1 MEWKKE
7 NLRGLLLV
15 ICGGIAF
22 YSLLQNLPA
31 VAMAVGWV
39 LGILGPHLLG
49 GAMAFILN
57 VPMRA
62 IERRLFPVRPGKQVK
77 GRRPMALLITLLA
90 VIGVLVLASSVIGPG
105 IAEAVRSLA
114 AQVPAAAERL
124 WAQIS
129 WLEQYLPMLE
139 SLLADWNMEDWKN
152 ITQKAAQLLQ
162 SWGGGIL
169 SSGSMVIGGVVSG
182 VSTFVIALIFSFYI
196 LLQKEKLGRQGRQVL
211 YALLPERRADRT
223 LEILRLSSRTFS
235 SFLSG
240 QCLEACI
247 LGTLFVVSMTIFRMP
262 YALLV
267 GVLISLTALIP
278 IVGAFIGCGVGALL
292 IAIADPWKA
301 LGFIVLFLVLQQVEG
316 NLIYPHVVGSSVG
329 LPSIW
334 VLAAVTL
341 GGSLMGILGM
351 LVFIPLCSVLYALF
365 RDYVKTRLSQRH
377 VPVHKWRDVFL
388 HAAGRKGAENGPAG
402 FVRPEA
408 EFRVPLDGQHK
419 GMAGAGDGLHQPVRG
434 MGLRRQSG
442 GQQPNAL
449 VVVAVDPQLLRSGDP
464 GEHAA
469 LRQGHGVEGA
479 VVGRL
484 HHVGQDAGL
493 LGGQVL
499 IQRAAHE
506 GIDELHAP
514 ADAQNGL
521 AALAEQGEQRALQ
534 RVPPGT
540 GRRAERLRGLPVQGR
555 VHVVAAGEQQSV
567 AQAEDLPGVVLIRLQ
582 RHCQR
587 QRACRAQ
594 AVQITGQH
602 PDALQTVVPKGR
614 DGNDGLFHRRSS

>member
-15 ICGGIAF
+15 VCGGIAF

-31 VAMAVGWV
+31 VAMAVGWL
-39 LGILGPHLLG
+39 LGILAPFLLG
-49 GAMAFILN
+49 GAMAFVLN

-62 IERRLFPVRPGKQVK
+62 IERHLFPPRPGKRGK
-77 GRRPMALLITLLA
+77 GRRPLALLITLLA

-124 WAQIS
+124 WEQVS
-129 WLEQYLPMLE
+129 RLEQYLPMLE

-152 ITQKAAQLLQ
+152 ITQKVAELLQ
-162 SWGGGIL
+162 TWGGGIV

-267 GVLISLTALIP
+267 GVLIALTALIP

-301 LGFIVLFLVLQQVEG
+301 LGFVVLFLVIQQVEG

-341 GGSLMGILGM
+341 GGKLMGIMGM
-351 LVFIPLCSVLYALF
+351 LLFIPLCSVLYALF
-365 RDYVKTRLSQRH
+365 RDYVKTRLGQRH
-377 VPVHKWRDVFL
+377 VPVHKWRD
-388 HAAGRKGAENGPAG
+388 
-402 FVRPEA
+402 
-408 EFRVPLDGQHK
+408 
-419 GMAGAGDGLHQPVRG
+419 
-434 MGLRRQSG
+434 
-442 GQQPNAL
+442 
-449 VVVAVDPQLLRSGDP
+449 DP
-464 GEHAA
+464 G
-469 LRQGHGVEGA
+469 G
-479 VVGRL
+479 
-484 HHVGQDAGL
+484 
-493 LGGQVL
+493 
-499 IQRAAHE
+499 
-506 GIDELHAP
+506 
-514 ADAQNGL
+514 
-521 AALAEQGEQRALQ
+521 
-534 RVPPGT
+534 PP
-540 GRRAERLRGLPVQGR
+540 
-555 VHVVAAGEQQSV
+555 
-567 AQAEDLPGVVLIRLQ
+567 
-582 RHCQR
+582 
-587 QRACRAQ
+587 
-594 AVQITGQH
+594 
-602 PDALQTVVPKGR
+602 
-614 DGNDGLFHRRSS
+614 N

>member
-22 YSLLQNLPA
+22 YSLLQNLRA

-39 LGILGPHLLG
+39 LGILGPLLLG

-105 IAEAVRSLA
+105 IAEAVSSLA

-129 WLEQYLPMLE
+129 RLEQYLPMLE

-247 LGTLFVVSMTIFRMP
+247 LGALFVVSMTIFRMP

-377 VPVHKWRDVFL
+377 VPVHKWRD
-388 HAAGRKGAENGPAG
+388 
-402 FVRPEA
+402 
-408 EFRVPLDGQHK
+408 
-419 GMAGAGDGLHQPVRG
+419 
-434 MGLRRQSG
+434 
-442 GQQPNAL
+442 
-449 VVVAVDPQLLRSGDP
+449 DP
-464 GEHAA
+464 G
-469 LRQGHGVEGA
+469 G
-479 VVGRL
+479 
-484 HHVGQDAGL
+484 
-493 LGGQVL
+493 
-499 IQRAAHE
+499 
-506 GIDELHAP
+506 
-514 ADAQNGL
+514 
-521 AALAEQGEQRALQ
+521 
-534 RVPPGT
+534 PP
-540 GRRAERLRGLPVQGR
+540 
-555 VHVVAAGEQQSV
+555 
-567 AQAEDLPGVVLIRLQ
+567 
-582 RHCQR
+582 
-587 QRACRAQ
+587 
-594 AVQITGQH
+594 
-602 PDALQTVVPKGR
+602 
-614 DGNDGLFHRRSS
+614 N

>member
-15 ICGGIAF
+15 VCGGIAF

-39 LGILGPHLLG
+39 LGILGPFLLG

-129 WLEQYLPMLE
+129 RLEQYLPMLE

-152 ITQKAAQLLQ
+152 ITQKAAELLQ
-162 SWGGGIL
+162 TWGGGIL

-341 GGSLMGILGM
+341 GGKLMGIVGM
-351 LVFIPLCSVLYALF
+351 LFFIPLCSVFYALF
-365 RDYVKTRLSQRH
+365 R
-377 VPVHKWRDVFL
+377 
-388 HAAGRKGAENGPAG
+388 G
-402 FVRPEA
+402 FVK
-408 EFRVPLDGQHK
+408 DQ
-419 GMAGAGDGLHQPVRG
+419 
-434 MGLRRQSG
+434 
-442 GQQPNAL
+442 L
-449 VVVAVDPQLLRSGDP
+449 VQK
-464 GEHAA
+464 
-469 LRQGHGVEGA
+469 
-479 VVGRL
+479 
-484 HHVGQDAGL
+484 
-493 LGGQVL
+493 QV
-499 IQRAAHE
+499 
-506 GIDELHAP
+506 
-514 ADAQNGL
+514 
-521 AALAEQGEQRALQ
+521 
-534 RVPPGT
+534 
-540 GRRAERLRGLPVQGR
+540 
-555 VHVVAAGEQQSV
+555 
-567 AQAEDLPGVVLIRLQ
+567 
-582 RHCQR
+582 
-587 QRACRAQ
+587 
-594 AVQITGQH
+594 
-602 PDALQTVVPKGR
+602 PDAKWQSAPPR
-614 DGNDGLFHRRSS
+614 PRRR

>member
-1 MEWKKE
+1 MLPGGKDRTRIKTMEWKKE

-39 LGILGPHLLG
+39 LGILGPLLLG

-129 WLEQYLPMLE
+129 RLEQYLPMLE

-162 SWGGGIL
+162 FWGGGIL

-377 VPVHKWRDVFL
+377 VPVHKWRD
-388 HAAGRKGAENGPAG
+388 
-402 FVRPEA
+402 
-408 EFRVPLDGQHK
+408 
-419 GMAGAGDGLHQPVRG
+419 
-434 MGLRRQSG
+434 
-442 GQQPNAL
+442 
-449 VVVAVDPQLLRSGDP
+449 DP
-464 GEHAA
+464 G
-469 LRQGHGVEGA
+469 G
-479 VVGRL
+479 
-484 HHVGQDAGL
+484 
-493 LGGQVL
+493 
-499 IQRAAHE
+499 
-506 GIDELHAP
+506 
-514 ADAQNGL
+514 
-521 AALAEQGEQRALQ
+521 
-534 RVPPGT
+534 PP
-540 GRRAERLRGLPVQGR
+540 
-555 VHVVAAGEQQSV
+555 
-567 AQAEDLPGVVLIRLQ
+567 
-582 RHCQR
+582 
-587 QRACRAQ
+587 
-594 AVQITGQH
+594 
-602 PDALQTVVPKGR
+602 
-614 DGNDGLFHRRSS
+614 N

>member
-15 ICGGIAF
+15 VCGGIAF

-31 VAMAVGWV
+31 VAMAVGWL
-39 LGILGPHLLG
+39 LGILAPFLLG
-49 GAMAFILN
+49 GAMAFVLN

-62 IERRLFPVRPGKQVK
+62 IERRLFPVRPGRRVKK
-77 GRRPMALLITLLA
+77 GRRPLALLITLLA

-105 IAEAVRSLA
+105 LAEEVRSLA

-124 WAQIS
+124 WEQVS
-129 WLEQYLPMLE
+129 RLEQYLPALE

-152 ITQKAAQLLQ
+152 ITQTAAELLQ
-162 SWGGGIL
+162 TWGGGIV

-267 GVLISLTALIP
+267 GVLIALTALIP
-278 IVGAFIGCGVGALL
+278 IVGAFIGCAVGALL

-301 LGFIVLFLVLQQVEG
+301 LGFVVLFLVLQQVEG

-341 GGSLMGILGM
+341 GGKLMGIVGM
-351 LVFIPLCSVLYALF
+351 LLFIPLCSVLYALF
-365 RDYVKTRLSQRH
+365 RDYVKTRLGQRH
-377 VPVHKWRDVFL
+377 VPVHKWRD
-388 HAAGRKGAENGPAG
+388 
-402 FVRPEA
+402 
-408 EFRVPLDGQHK
+408 
-419 GMAGAGDGLHQPVRG
+419 
-434 MGLRRQSG
+434 
-442 GQQPNAL
+442 
-449 VVVAVDPQLLRSGDP
+449 DP
-464 GEHAA
+464 GA
-469 LRQGHGVEGA
+469 
-479 VVGRL
+479 
-484 HHVGQDAGL
+484 
-493 LGGQVL
+493 
-499 IQRAAHE
+499 
-506 GIDELHAP
+506 
-514 ADAQNGL
+514 
-521 AALAEQGEQRALQ
+521 
-534 RVPPGT
+534 PGT
-540 GRRAERLRGLPVQGR
+540 
-555 VHVVAAGEQQSV
+555 
-567 AQAEDLPGVVLIRLQ
+567 
-582 RHCQR
+582 
-587 QRACRAQ
+587 
-594 AVQITGQH
+594 
-602 PDALQTVVPKGR
+602 
-614 DGNDGLFHRRSS
+614 

>member
-39 LGILGPHLLG
+39 LGILGPFLLG

-114 AQVPAAAERL
+114 AQVPAAGERL

-129 WLEQYLPMLE
+129 RLEQYLPMLE

-377 VPVHKWRDVFL
+377 VPVHKWRD
-388 HAAGRKGAENGPAG
+388 
-402 FVRPEA
+402 
-408 EFRVPLDGQHK
+408 
-419 GMAGAGDGLHQPVRG
+419 
-434 MGLRRQSG
+434 
-442 GQQPNAL
+442 
-449 VVVAVDPQLLRSGDP
+449 DP
-464 GEHAA
+464 G
-469 LRQGHGVEGA
+469 G
-479 VVGRL
+479 
-484 HHVGQDAGL
+484 
-493 LGGQVL
+493 
-499 IQRAAHE
+499 
-506 GIDELHAP
+506 
-514 ADAQNGL
+514 
-521 AALAEQGEQRALQ
+521 
-534 RVPPGT
+534 PP
-540 GRRAERLRGLPVQGR
+540 
-555 VHVVAAGEQQSV
+555 
-567 AQAEDLPGVVLIRLQ
+567 
-582 RHCQR
+582 
-587 QRACRAQ
+587 
-594 AVQITGQH
+594 
-602 PDALQTVVPKGR
+602 
-614 DGNDGLFHRRSS
+614 N